1 MAIYRRI
8 SRATAQRRSLAVVAA
23 GVAFALT
30 ATACSNDPTNP
41 NTGGDNAG
49 AGTTTAPA
57 GSNGAGTQPGAAG
70 SGAAGAGAAGSGAQG
85 SGAPSSGDAGTG
97 AAGAG
102 PTGEPAQPG
111 QAAAAAKG
119 TLNLFMYQKPNGLF
133 NPLAG
138 ASGPDNQVI
147 SLMYEPLLGTDAK
160 TGQLVPELAAA
171 MPEVSDD
178 AKTFTFKLRDG
189 LTWSDG
195 KPFTSKDVLTT
206 FQYAADPTMENG
218 PYVAF
223 EQVEGFKDLESGK
236 SKTISGI
243 TAPDDKTIVIKLA
256 EPSNGLVNI
265 IASIRILPDHVIK
278 DLPVKTFT
286 RDPYF
291 RAPKVGIGPFV
302 VNKYDTDQQ
311 VHLTA
316 NPNFRYKVGVKD
328 VYLKILTTDVATQQL
343 QTGEIDVSNISPV
356 DMETV
361 KGFNDVT
368 VVSQEAPGFVRAA
381 WNQSQDRFKDPKVKQ
396 AFLMGVDRK
405 SIVEGALQGQGVVRN
420 SVYGPPWQAADLNQY
435 PFDQEKAKQL
445 LAEAK
450 FDTSKPI
457 KLSWIAGGNPDRDAA
472 AQVMQNQLKQIGLNV
487 QLDQVQAQWFTDN
500 VPKGKFDMIIY
511 GGGDY
516 TSNPY
521 NAIPITSCQ
530 KPGGGPNNGLYCN
543 RKYQDTAIKADR
555 ATTPE
560 EAKSL
565 YQQASKM
572 ENEDPSQMWLYSPKI
587 PWAVSGKV
595 QGFVPPLDLGQNWWE
610 PWKWTK
616 TG

>member
-1 MAIYRRI
+1 M
-8 SRATAQRRSLAVVAA
+8 AA
-23 GVAFALT
+23 GVALALT
-30 ATACSNDPTNP
+30 TTACSSDPTNP
-41 NTGGDNAG
+41 NTGGNNAG

-57 GSNGAGTQPGAAG
+57 GSGADGGQTAASGADSGSGAAG
-70 SGAAGAGAAGSGAQG
+70 SGAPGSGASGSGAGA
-85 SGAPSSGDAGTG
+85 SGAPSSGGAGAG
-97 AAGAG
+97 AGGAG

-111 QAAAAAKG
+111 QAAADAKG

-138 ASGPDNQVI
+138 ASGPDNEVI
-147 SLMYEPLLGTDAK
+147 SLMYQPLLGTDAK
-160 TGQLVPELAAA
+160 TGQLVPELAES

-178 AKTFTFKLRDG
+178 AKTFTFKLKKG

-206 FQYAADPTMENG
+206 YQFAANPTMENG
-218 PYVAF
+218 PFVNF
-223 EQVEGFKDLESGK
+223 TQVDGYKDLESGK

-243 TAPDDKTIVIKLA
+243 TAPDDSTIVIKLS

-265 IASIRILPDHVIK
+265 IASIRILPDHVISK
-278 DLPVKTFT
+278 LPIKTFT
-286 RDPYF
+286 QDPYF
-291 RAPKVGIGPFV
+291 RAPKVGIGPFIV
-302 VNKYDTDQQ
+302 DKYDTDQQ

-316 NPNFRYKVGVKD
+316 NPNFRYKIGVKD
-328 VYLKILTTDVATQQL
+328 VFLKILTSDVATQQL
-343 QTGEIDVSNISPV
+343 QTGEIDVSNIAPV

-361 KGFNDVT
+361 KGFNDVSVT
-368 VVSQEAPGFVRAA
+368 AKEAPGFVRAV
-381 WNQSQDRFKDPKVKQ
+381 WNQSQDRFKDPRVKQ
-396 AFLMGVDRK
+396 AFFYGVDRK
-405 SIVEGALQGQGVVRN
+405 AIVEGALQNQGVVRN
-420 SVYGPPWQAADLNQY
+420 SVYGAPWQAPDLDQY
-435 PFDQEKAKQL
+435 PYDPEKAKQL
-445 LAEAK
+445 LADAK

-472 AQVMQNQLKQIGLNV
+472 AQIIQNQLKQVGLNI
-487 QLDQVQAQWFTDN
+487 QLDQVQGSWFSEN
-500 VPKGKFDMIIY
+500 VPKAKFDMVIY

-543 RKYQDTAIKADR
+543 QKYQDTAIKADR

-587 PWAVSGKV
+587 VWATSGKV
-595 QGFVPPLDLGQNWWE
+595 QNFVPPLDLGANWWE